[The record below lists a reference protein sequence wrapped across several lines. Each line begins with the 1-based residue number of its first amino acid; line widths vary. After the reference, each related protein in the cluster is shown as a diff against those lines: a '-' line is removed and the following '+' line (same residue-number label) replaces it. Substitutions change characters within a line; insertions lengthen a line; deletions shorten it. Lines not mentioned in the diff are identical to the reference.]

1 MRLTDHSNHTGDT
14 ATMDIIKHWEE
25 LTLEEKNHR
34 LYLEQKILLDTFLEH
49 GAITQAEH
57 DRSMHDLRE
66 KTGEND

>member
-1 MRLTDHSNHTGDT
+1 MNIT
-14 ATMDIIKHWEE
+14 KHWEE

-57 DRSMHDLRE
+57 DKSLHDLRK
-66 KTGEND
+66 KTGEKA